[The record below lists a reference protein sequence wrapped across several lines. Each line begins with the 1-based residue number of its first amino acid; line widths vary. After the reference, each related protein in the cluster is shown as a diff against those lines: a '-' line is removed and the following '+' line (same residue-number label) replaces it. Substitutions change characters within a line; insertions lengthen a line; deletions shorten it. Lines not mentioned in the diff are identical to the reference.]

1 MSKAGKSMKAFENF
15 LETIIFQSRWLMAPF
30 YLGLSLALVLLM
42 ITFVREL
49 AHEIP
54 AVITGYHM
62 VDGKSVRIKDADVIL
77 LTLTLIDMSLA
88 GNLLL
93 TVIFAGYENF
103 VSKIEMAQNN
113 KDRPEWM
120 GTVDFGGLKLKL
132 VASIV
137 AISGIHLLKSFM
149 KITDKAIDDR
159 QMFWLVVTHLTF
171 VTSGLLLALMDR
183 VTPREEVIAHN
194 GSGEKKERDPL

>member
-1 MSKAGKSMKAFENF
+1 MMKRFETVI
-15 LETIIFQSRWLMAPF
+15 ETIIFQSRWLMAPF
-30 YLGLSLALVLLM
+30 YLGLSVALMLLM

-54 AVITGYHM
+54 AVLTGVHV
-62 VDGKSVRIKDADVIL
+62 VDGKSVAMKDTDMIL
-77 LTLTLIDMSLA
+77 LVLTLIDMSLA

-103 VSKIEMAQNN
+103 VSKIETAQAS
-113 KDRPEWM
+113 KDRPDWM

-132 VASIV
+132 IASIV

-149 KITDKAIDDR
+149 KIADKAVDDR

-171 VTSGLLLALMDR
+171 VTSGVLLALMDR
-183 VTPREEVIAHN
+183 LTPREEVMN
-194 GSGEKKERDPL
+194 VSEKKRDPL

>member
-1 MSKAGKSMKAFENF
+1 MMKKFETAI
-15 LETIIFQSRWLMAPF
+15 ETLIFQSRWLMAPF

-42 ITFVREL
+42 ITFLREL
-49 AHEIP
+49 ASEIP
-54 AVITGYHM
+54 TVLSGYHV
-62 VDGKSVRIKDADVIL
+62 VDGKTVKMKDADVIL
-77 LTLTLIDMSLA
+77 LVLTLIDMSLA

-103 VSKIEMAQNN
+103 VSKIESAHES
-113 KDRPEWM
+113 KDRPDWM

-132 VASIV
+132 IASIV

-149 KITDKAIDDR
+149 KITDGAITDR

-183 VTPREEVIAHN
+183 MTPHEGLLKPE
-194 GSGEKKERDPL
+194 SEKGRDPF

>member
-1 MSKAGKSMKAFENF
+1 
-15 LETIIFQSRWLMAPF
+15 
-30 YLGLSLALVLLM
+30 
-42 ITFVREL
+42 VREL
-49 AHEIP
+49 AHEVP
-54 AVITGYHM
+54 AVISGYHM
-62 VDGKSVRIKDADVIL
+62 VDGKMVRIKDADVIL

-103 VSKIEMAQNN
+103 VSKIETAQHS

-183 VTPREEVIAHN
+183 VTPREEVIAHD
-194 GSGEKKERDPL
+194 GTQEKKERDPL

>member
-1 MSKAGKSMKAFENF
+1 MWKKFEHG
-15 LETIIFQSRWLMAPF
+15 LEQVIFQSRWLMAPF
-30 YLGLSLALVLLM
+30 YLGLSIALVLLM

-54 AVITGYHM
+54 TVLRGYSM
-62 VDGKSVRIKDADVIL
+62 VDGKTVPMKDSDMIL
-77 LTLTLIDMSLA
+77 LVLSLIDMSLA

-103 VSKIEMAQNN
+103 VSKIEHAQDS

-132 VASIV
+132 IASIV
-137 AISGIHLLKSFM
+137 AISGIHLLKAFM
-149 KITDKAIDDR
+149 KLGDKGVDDR

-171 VTSGLLLALMDR
+171 VISGLLLALMDR
-183 VTPREEVIAHN
+183 MTPREEVL
-194 GSGEKKERDPL
+194 SGEHGKTRDPP

>member
-1 MSKAGKSMKAFENF
+1 MKRV
-15 LETIIFQSRWLMAPF
+15 ETILEKVIFQSRWLMAPF

-49 AHEIP
+49 AHEVP
-54 AVITGYHM
+54 AVISGYHV
-62 VDGKSVRIKDADVIL
+62 VDGKTVRIKDADVIL

-103 VSKIEMAQNN
+103 VSKIETAQQS
-113 KDRPEWM
+113 KDRPDWM

-149 KITDKAIDDR
+149 KISDKAVDDR

-183 VTPREEVIAHN
+183 ITPREEVLKPDEH
-194 GSGEKKERDPL
+194 KRDPI